1 MTETQ
6 FVITVVVFALSVQIT
21 RALPFVIFRDASH
34 LPKIIEY
41 LGKVLPAAMMGL
53 LVVYCFKD
61 MNFTV
66 VSEIV
71 PALVA
76 AVVVVTLHLWKRN
89 TVLSI
94 SAGTILYMVLI
105 RVM

>member
-21 RALPFVIFRDASH
+21 RALPFIIFRDASH

-41 LGKVLPAAMMGL
+41 LGKVLPASMMGL

-61 MNFTV
+61 VNFTV